1 MGIFSSMTGFG
12 GRDMAVDLGTA
23 NTLVYVRGRGIVLS
37 EPSVVAID
45 QRSGEVHAVGVEA
58 KRMLGRTPGTIQAIR
73 PLKDGVIA
81 DFDVTEQMLRHFIQK
96 VHQHRFAHPRVVVC
110 VPSGVTGVEKRAV
123 EEATL
128 SAGARQAYLIEEP
141 MAAAIGAGLPVAEPT
156 GNMIVDIGGGT
167 TEVAVISLGGIV
179 VSQSLRVGGDEMDE
193 AIINHIKRDY
203 KLLIGQQTA
212 EEIKLEIGSA
222 WDMKEELQA
231 EVRGR
236 DMLTG
241 LPKTVILTSEE
252 IRRALDEPVDADH
265 RGDQVDARQ
274 DAAGARRRHHG
285 PRHRARRRRR
295 APDGLDE
302 RLRHETQM
310 PVHLAESPL
319 TCVAVGSGRSLEEF
333 EAIHRS
339 NRARARG
346 RATAA
351 ATRPVRH
358 PARPRPAGAAVP
370 CGRGIPRP
378 HRARGGAGLVCPAL
392 QVQTASP
399 RRGAEPLVRRIVL
412 AVLVVGCARA
422 PDDLVPLA
430 DVAASLHDVQGYGS
444 AALRP
449 FQVAAERVARP
460 FRDVYG
466 YFSGLAHAK
475 SENERLRR
483 ELRDARASAN
493 ANLASARRAES
504 LKRLLQF
511 EGGATYPEGLPRGE
525 HDRHLVSE
533 QRVRAA
539 GRRSPPARTRAST
552 STRPSSPPTG

>member
-1 MGIFSSMTGFG
+1 MHFALDELVEESALEQVSLEAVPVIERLRIPAVQQLHSGRNVAVRGLDEEVVMVRHQAVRVQPPLEPPHDVVDEEHEQDAVAIGEDDSLPAVAPRSDVVEGARELSAVAAGHHPRVGTASPRKPERCGKTRDRHSSDIPVPAMSGGQAPVSAADTPRETPLQIAGFRAHVARLGAAMGLFNSMTGFG

-58 KRMLGRTPGTIQAIR
+58 KRMLGRTPGTIAAIR

-193 AIINHIKRDY
+193 AIINHVKKEY

-212 EEIKLEIGSA
+212 EEIKLEVGSA
-222 WDMKEELQA
+222 YDMREEVQA

-241 LPKTVILTSEE
+241 LPKTVVLSSEE
-252 IRRALDEPVDADH
+252 IRRALDEPVSQIIDAIRSTLDKTPPELAADIMD
-265 RGDQVDARQ
+265 RGIVL
-274 DAAGARRRHHG
+274 AGGGALL
-285 PRHRARRRRR
+285 AQ
-295 APDGLDE
+295 LDE

-339 NRARARG
+339 NKARSRN
-346 RATAA
+346 R
-351 ATRPVRH
+351 
-358 PARPRPAGAAVP
+358 
-370 CGRGIPRP
+370 
-378 HRARGGAGLVCPAL
+378 
-392 QVQTASP
+392 
-399 RRGAEPLVRRIVL
+399 
-412 AVLVVGCARA
+412 
-422 PDDLVPLA
+422 
-430 DVAASLHDVQGYGS
+430 
-444 AALRP
+444 
-449 FQVAAERVARP
+449 
-460 FRDVYG
+460 
-466 YFSGLAHAK
+466 
-475 SENERLRR
+475 N
-483 ELRDARASAN
+483 
-493 ANLASARRAES
+493 
-504 LKRLLQF
+504 
-511 EGGATYPEGLPRGE
+511 
-525 HDRHLVSE
+525 
-533 QRVRAA
+533 
-539 GRRSPPARTRAST
+539 GRRY
-552 STRPSSPPTG
+552 